1 MDESR
6 INQSHV
12 IWVFGVRISIL
23 PVSFKDS
30 LKSSDFLAL
39 GSPLQ
44 STLLKTPC
52 NNLTLPGLWGHW
64 GPSLAQS
71 WVWLAQLEA

>member
-1 MDESR
+1 MDESH
-6 INQSHV
+6 INQSQV
-12 IWVFGVRISIL
+12 IWVFRVCISIL

-30 LKSSDFLAL
+30 LKSSGFLAL
-39 GSPLQ
+39 RYPLQ

-71 WVWLAQLEA
+71 SV